1 MKKIIGTILTSI
13 LIFSLSYSQDLIEDF
28 SVTLSSD
35 DFDPNTEVIIKN
47 INGDVI
53 VTGYDGDEILI
64 SGTKELRKRR
74 GNISDD
80 EAAEYELKTRL
91 YEGKLY
97 IYIDSPNAQV
107 DFNNGKLNY
116 NWHWENN
123 DRNRINEHFDLDIR
137 VPKNLALQASTV
149 NSGDVIVEKMGN
161 GVKANNVNGSVTVK
175 DVIGYTSANTVNGD
189 IQVWY
194 LESPTEDTDFHTING
209 KIEIYSPKDL
219 SAIVTFESL
228 HGELYTDFEQVKR
241 LPNRLNKEQDGDRS
255 RYKLNSNSPI
265 QIGDGDIEI
274 SFKMV
279 NGSAYIRT
287 RKS

>member
-1 MKKIIGTILTSI
+1 MKKILGTLLTSF
-13 LIFSLSYSQDLIEDF
+13 LIFSLCYSQNMQENFTI
-28 SVTLSSD
+28 TLSSN
-35 DFDPNTEVIIKN
+35 DFDSDTEVIIKN
-47 INGDVI
+47 INGNVKVI
-53 VTGYDGDEILI
+53 GYDGDEIII

-74 GNISDD
+74 GNITED

-97 IYIDSPNAQV
+97 IYIESPNAQV
-107 DFNNGKLNY
+107 EFSNGKLNY
-116 NWHWENN
+116 KWHWENN

-137 VPKNLALQASTV
+137 VPLNLALQASTV

-161 GVKANNVNGSVTVK
+161 GVQANNVNGSVTVK
-175 DVIGYTSANTVNGD
+175 DVLGYTSANTVNGD

-194 LESPTEDTDFHTING
+194 LESPTEDTDFHTVNG

-241 LPNRLNKEQDGDRS
+241 LPNRLNKEQDGDRN
-255 RYKLNSNSPI
+255 RYKINSNSPI
-265 QIGDGDIEI
+265 QIGDGAIEM